1 MYSPPRFKA
10 AFCTR
15 FFSSSCRTSGAISP
29 FASSLFILIGIPVF
43 LETIPNASFVSS
55 VEGGEGSMSDSFINL
70 KLHSKYHI
78 SEKLSIHLNID
89 NILNHYNEIYFMYPE
104 LGTNLL
110 SGLTWKF

>member
-1 MYSPPRFKA
+1 M
-10 AFCTR
+10 
-15 FFSSSCRTSGAISP
+15 
-29 FASSLFILIGIPVF
+29 
-43 LETIPNASFVSS
+43 
-55 VEGGEGSMSDSFINL
+55 DSFINL

-89 NILNHYNEIYFMYPE
+89 NILIHYNEIYFMYPE